1 MSGVAQQRLSRVGR
15 FLLAVL
21 LLAAVC
27 PAAPVWSE
35 PRKVTI
41 APAGSLLLPEGWTIA
56 DPALA
61 AKYVAE
67 AKESLGMPISSN
79 TVFFAIKTNA
89 QGEQIACIA
98 LERTQPSAL
107 NNNIIP
113 LLTPEEKEEIYAS
126 MRLILAGAFKQMQTP
141 MDITETTF
149 KTFGRYHTLI
159 VSMRRPEGHNPLTVH
174 VVYYFLPKDAHVL
187 TVAYSTGAAKELN
200 PDFAVILDSFD
211 PDSGYAPAA
220 PPDRKAGENL
230 AEYLGR
236 VYAAETPGRGG
247 DADKNATAGAAQAD
261 EGATK
266 ENIAGKNATKA
277 DAIKE

>member
-1 MSGVAQQRLSRVGR
+1 MSGNAKRRLSRAAR
-15 FLLAVL
+15 LLLALL
-21 LLAAVC
+21 LLAAIC
-27 PAAPVWSE
+27 PAALAE

-56 DPALA
+56 DPTLA

-89 QGEQIACIA
+89 RMEQIACIA
-98 LERTQPSAL
+98 LERAQASAL

-113 LLTPEEKEEIYAS
+113 LLTPEEKEEIYAN
-126 MRLILAGAFKQMQTP
+126 MRLIMAGAFKQMQTP

-159 VSMRRPEGHNPLTVH
+159 MSMRQPEGHTPFTVH
-174 VVYYFLPKDAHVL
+174 VVYYFLPKEAHIL
-187 TVAYSTGAAKELN
+187 TVAYNTDAAKELN

-211 PDSGYAPAA
+211 PDSGYTPVTPPA
-220 PPDRKAGENL
+220 RKDGEDLAG
-230 AEYLGR
+230 YLGR
-236 VYAAETPGRGG
+236 VYADEAPGTAADNAGK
-247 DADKNATAGAAQAD
+247 ADKNATAADGAAQ
-261 EGATK
+261 E
-266 ENIAGKNATKA
+266 
-277 DAIKE
+277 